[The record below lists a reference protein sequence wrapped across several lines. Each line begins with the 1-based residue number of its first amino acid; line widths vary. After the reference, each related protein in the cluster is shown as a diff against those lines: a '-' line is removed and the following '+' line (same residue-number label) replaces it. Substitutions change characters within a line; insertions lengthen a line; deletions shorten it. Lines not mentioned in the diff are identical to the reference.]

1 MTIMTTRGWKC
12 HTRAAPWC
20 DIFNLASSYFHVP
33 LTTVRHLLTVHTA
46 AMCCNDVIDVL
57 AGPLKRH
64 LAWLIC
70 IVYPIGCKLC
80 ARLDGGLHGSNNVEF
95 MHPVVQRVV
104 NNRTPC
110 YDAMFSCLYFT
121 EFIRAC
127 VFRRTEGQICAVR
140 WHFLIDDFLLKSPVC
155 CKLIMLCRLNRR
167 KLFPSGSSMRWMRH
181 FYKRTDRPVETGCH
195 DLLWN
200 S

>member
-1 MTIMTTRGWKC
+1 MTHSRSWDMTIMTTRGWKC

-57 AGPLKRH
+57 AGPLKRR

-110 YDAMFSCLYFT
+110 YDAMFSCLYSLNLSARVCFVELKGKSVQFVDISWSMT
-121 EFIRAC
+121 F
-127 VFRRTEGQICAVR
+127 FSNLLSAVS
-140 WHFLIDDFLLKSPVC
+140 L
-155 CKLIMLCRLNRR
+155 
-167 KLFPSGSSMRWMRH
+167 
-181 FYKRTDRPVETGCH
+181 
-195 DLLWN
+195 
-200 S
+200 